1 MIQDVIHYKRFDMI
15 LSRIEMCRVLSQR
28 TGEAHCLALEG
39 CTGAGK
45 TTLIKTF
52 AYRFENVETEFEIK
66 RPVFYMETPC
76 PITVKTMAARMLEGL
91 GDVFPEKGSQ
101 ANMNSR
107 LVNYLKR
114 CQVEVVILDDIQH
127 LTERRGG
134 PAEYVTDWLKVLIKE
149 SNIPFIIVGQEG
161 QVENI
166 LKKNSQLSRLF
177 AARESLSPFSIKQS
191 EGRNDF
197 AAFFKLALDS
207 TGMEIE
213 ETSHRNELIK
223 RIHYSTSGV
232 PANTINLIQS
242 AVYLAESQNQSHLT
256 LAILSDAFELR
267 LKKHTGLDQNPFN
280 LELSKPFTPP
290 PTKLSASRT

>member
-1 MIQDVIHYKRFDMI
+1 MMQDVIHYKRFDMI

-52 AYRFENVETEFEIK
+52 AYQFENVETEFGLK

-76 PITVKTMAARMLEGL
+76 PITVKTMSERMLEGL
-91 GDVFPEKGSQ
+91 GDVYPGRGTL
-101 ANMNSR
+101 ANLYSR

-127 LTERRGG
+127 LTERRSG

-166 LKKNSQLSRLF
+166 LKRNAQLSRLF
-177 AARESLSPFSIKQS
+177 AARESLLPFSVNDFA
-191 EGRNDF
+191 GRDDF
-197 AAFFKLALDS
+197 AAFLMLALDS
-207 TGMEIE
+207 AGMDIE
-213 ETSHRNELIK
+213 KTKHRNELIR
-223 RIHYSTSGV
+223 RIHHATDGV

-242 AVYLAESQNQSHLT
+242 AVYLAESQNESHLT
-256 LAILSDAFELR
+256 LTILSDAFEMR
-267 LKKHTGLDQNPFN
+267 LKKHTGHKENPF
-280 LELSKPFTPP
+280 ELAISKKYSPP
-290 PTKLSASRT
+290 PPKLSA